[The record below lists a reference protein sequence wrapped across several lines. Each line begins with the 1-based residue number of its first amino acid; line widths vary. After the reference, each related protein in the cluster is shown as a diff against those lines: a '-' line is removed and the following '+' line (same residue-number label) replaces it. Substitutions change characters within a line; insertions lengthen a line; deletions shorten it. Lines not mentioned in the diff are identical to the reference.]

1 MNLLPVIVIV
11 GRPNVGKSTLFNRLT
26 KTRKALV
33 ADLPG
38 VTRDRIYGEAILKHR
53 SVVLVDT
60 GGLTGEH
67 VGIEG
72 KTASQAQLAIEEA
85 DVVLFMVDGSIGLQG
100 SDEDIAQQLR
110 RLSKPVVLAVNKTDG
125 TDLQTTLLDFHS
137 LALGTPIGIAA
148 IRGRGIQHL
157 KQMIL
162 DYLPAEKEQP
172 VIENPPAAVNRIAI
186 VGRPNVGKS
195 TLINRLLGEER
206 VIAHDM
212 PGTTRDSVF
221 IPFSRLDKEYIFV
234 DTAGIRRR
242 GKIKETIEKFSI
254 VKAIQAIEAVN
265 VVVLVMD
272 AQEDIVEQ
280 DLRLLGFVIE
290 SGKSLVIVV
299 NKWDNLAT
307 EQREKIKATLERR
320 LAFIEYAELFFISA
334 LHGTG
339 VGNLFPAL
347 DAAFDSAMR
356 EVSTAELNGLLAGFV
371 AQQAPPIVRGRRIK
385 LRYANP
391 GGKNPP
397 LIVIHGNQTESL
409 PERYKRY
416 LMNAFRKGLKLVGT
430 PVRLQFK
437 TSTNPFAGR
446 RNKLTPRQ
454 ERTHKRLLKR
464 NSIKK

>member
-1 MNLLPVIVIV
+1 MGLLPVIVIV

-38 VTRDRIYGEAILKHR
+38 VTRDRIYGEATLMHR

-60 GGLTGEH
+60 GGLTGEQ

-72 KTASQAQLAIEEA
+72 KTASQAQLAMEEA
-85 DVVLFMVDGSIGLQG
+85 DVIVFMVDGRMGLSS
-100 SDEDIAQQLR
+100 SDEVIAKQLR

-125 TDLQTTLLDFHS
+125 TDMQTTLLDFHN
-137 LALGTPIGIAA
+137 LALGEPMGIAA
-148 IRGRGIQHL
+148 APGRGVQQL
-157 KQMIL
+157 KQAIIAKMPL
-162 DYLPAEKEQP
+162 EEEALPEEASLSQ
-172 VIENPPAAVNRIAI
+172 INRIAV

-195 TLINRLLGEER
+195 TLINRILGEER

-212 PGTTRDSVF
+212 PGTTRDSVSV
-221 IPFSRLDKEYIFV
+221 PFSRLDKEYIFV

-242 GKIKETIEKFSI
+242 GKVKETIEKFSI
-254 VKAIQAIEAVN
+254 VKAIQAIEASN

-272 AQEDIVEQ
+272 AQDDIVEQ
-280 DLRLLGFVIE
+280 DLRLLGFILE

-299 NKWDNLAT
+299 NKWDNLPE
-307 EQREKIKATLERR
+307 EQREKIKSALERR

-356 EVSTAELNGLLAGFV
+356 DVSTSELNRLLVGFIE
-371 AQQAPPIVRGRRIK
+371 QYAPPIVHGRRIK

-397 LIVIHGNQTESL
+397 LIVIHGNQTEL
-409 PERYKRY
+409 IPDRYKRY

-437 TSTNPFAGR
+437 TSKNPFAGR

-454 ERTHKRLLKR
+454 ERTEKRLLTRK
-464 NSIKK
+464 NIKK